1 MEKTPLKIN
10 KEVKTLK
17 LNVTNIRSI
26 LIQENKRNE
35 KLKKEK
41 KSDEKKKKSFEKLK
55 NNEKILEN
63 AKKIPV
69 VGQVGSNIKKTGQN
83 IIDKILNFG
92 GLILSGILVNNLP
105 KIIETVRGIIDSI
118 VNFLTPIQS
127 GFNLLKGIFIG
138 EIDKTKYDADK
149 KRFDDSLS
157 QLSKDGGLIDQ
168 IAEQA
173 GPLGGLIK
181 FLKPAIELFRNVA
194 GGKDKVLAV
203 KDGQEGVKNNTTG
216 EFTPRQ
222 FTQAERDRY
231 TGAGGR
237 GAGAGGRGAGDGGG
251 PVDAPDLKTAIR
263 QLESGNDYGSMYSRD
278 RADFSRG
285 KEDITKMTIDEVDQ
299 LQTDYLNHQASK
311 GYGERQRSA
320 AMGAYQ
326 MIEVKKVAKNM
337 GLDTSKVLFNKETQD
352 LMSNSW
358 LNGAGYQEWKKGEI
372 SDAKFNDNL
381 AGEFASIKKTSG
393 VGAYDNDGMNNAYG
407 NIMPLLKRL
416 KKEASDP
423 KPDSTPDPPDGGPLT
438 LDPSEIPGENATAEE
453 MAEYERKLAE
463 IAKRQA
469 ELWMLDPI
477 KILKEKEASP
487 PLSEKQQRNLFE
499 NWIDNSNKRS
509 KKDKELS
516 TINQP
521 IDGEEE
527 GTEVLVTFQRIYN
540 TKTIPFPT
548 YIPV

>member
-10 KEVKTLK
+10 NEVKTLK

-26 LIQENKRNE
+26 LIRENKRKE

-41 KSDEKKKKSFEKLK
+41 KSVEKKKKSFEKLK
-55 NNEKILEN
+55 NKEKILEN
-63 AKKIPV
+63 PKKIPV

-127 GFNLLKGIFIG
+127 GFNLLKGLFIG

-157 QLSKDGGLIDQ
+157 QLSEDGGLIDQ
-168 IAEQA
+168 IAENA
-173 GPLGGLIK
+173 GPLEGLIK

-203 KDGQEGVKNNTTG
+203 KNGQEGVKNNTTG

-222 FTQAERDRY
+222 FTQAERDKY

-237 GAGAGGRGAGDGGG
+237 GAGGSSGGGGGGGGGYNGGG

-263 QLESGNDYGSMYSRD
+263 QLESGNDYRSMYARD

-311 GYGERQRSA
+311 GYGESQRSA

-337 GLDTSKVLFNKETQD
+337 ELDTSKVLFNKETQD

-358 LNGAGYQEWKKGEI
+358 LNDAGYQEWKAGKI
-372 SDAKFNDNL
+372 TDAVFNDRL
-381 AGEFASIKKTSG
+381 AGAFASIKKTSG

-416 KKEASDP
+416 KKET
-423 KPDSTPDPPDGGPLT
+423 STPSPPEDPSGGPLT
-438 LDPSEIPGENATAEE
+438 LDPSEIPGENATPEE
-453 MAEYERKLAE
+453 MDEYERKLAE

-469 ELWMLDPI
+469 AV
-477 KILKEKEASP
+477 LKEKEASP
-487 PLSEKQQRNLFE
+487 PLSEKQERNLFE

-509 KKDKELS
+509 KKDKEIS

-521 IDGEEE
+521 IDDEEE

>member
-26 LIQENKRNE
+26 LIQENKRKE

-41 KSDEKKKKSFEKLK
+41 KSDEMKKKSFAKLK
-55 NNEKILEN
+55 NKEKILEN

-69 VGQVGSNIKKTGQN
+69 PVVGKVGSNIKNIGQN

-92 GLILSGILVNNLP
+92 GLILAGILVNNLP

-127 GFNLLKGIFIG
+127 GFNLIKGIFTG

-157 QLSKDGGLIDQ
+157 QLTKDGGLIDQ
-168 IAEQA
+168 IAEKA
-173 GPLGGLIK
+173 GPLEGLIK
-181 FLKPAIELFRNVA
+181 LLKPAIELFRNVA

-237 GAGAGGRGAGDGGG
+237 GAGDKDRRRNNGGGGRTSMSMDAADIEADTPEEKAFIATVRELEGTAGTQGYNTWFGGRTDMDLSQMTVNEVVAEQKRRLSAGEASYSGYTSAAVGAGQFMK
-251 PVDAPDLKTAIR
+251 P
-263 QLESGNDYGSMYSRD
+263 E
-278 RADFSRG
+278 
-285 KEDITKMTIDEVDQ
+285 
-299 LQTDYLNHQASK
+299 QTVMA
-311 GYGERQRSA
+311 
-320 AMGAYQ
+320 
-326 MIEVKKVAKNM
+326 M
-337 GLDTSKVLFNKETQD
+337 GLDPSKVKYTSELQNKMILFQSQKYRGVDPSKKLTENDMKI
-352 LMSNSW
+352 L
-358 LNGAGYQEWKKGEI
+358 GGEWASFTPQLGQTSRTAVE
-372 SDAKFNDNL
+372 SLRVYDENLEEAK
-381 AGEFASIKKTSG
+381 AI
-393 VGAYDNDGMNNAYG
+393 
-407 NIMPLLKRL
+407 
-416 KKEASDP
+416 
-423 KPDSTPDPPDGGPLT
+423 TPDPSGGPLT
-438 LDPSEIPGENATAEE
+438 LDSSEIPGENATPEE
-453 MAEYERKLAE
+453 MDEYERKLAE

-469 ELWMLDPI
+469 AV
-477 KILKEKEASP
+477 LKEKE
-487 PLSEKQQRNLFE
+487 KQERILFE
-499 NWIDNSNKRS
+499 NWIDNSNKKS
-509 KKDKELS
+509 KKGKEIS
-516 TINQP
+516 IINQP
-521 IDGEEE
+521 MDDDEEE
-527 GTEVLVTFQRIYN
+527 KEVLVAFQRIYN